1 MTTLTRRR
9 GLTRLGISIA
19 AIGIIVTILSAP
31 ARGDSKEE
39 HADGGSSHTKAS
51 GGHDKGHDN
60 HAEGKDDHDKGHDDH
75 AEGKDDHD
83 DTD

>member
-1 MTTLTRRR
+1 MTIPTRRR
-9 GLTRLGISIA
+9 SLSRLGVSVV

-31 ARGDSKEE
+31 ERGDSKEE
-39 HADGGSSHTKAS
+39 HADGGRSHTEAS
-51 GGHDKGHDN
+51 GGHDKGHDD